1 MSFGSMFRWPGWIS
15 HHRPLYDGCDLS
27 QEDSMASGASLQ
39 DRVQDGRVLG
49 YGDREFTPRCYFEI
63 YRSTSIYNL
72 G

>member
-39 DRVQDGRVLG
+39 DRSQDGTASSHQDVIPKFIDLHP
-49 YGDREFTPRCYFEI
+49 FT
-63 YRSTSIYNL
+63 T
-72 G
+72 